1 MDRTM
6 ESECF
11 GYPLSKHVSMT
22 DNHELSYAALEVACH
37 AIENYSDKLRTGDYQ
52 DLLVKYTI

>member
-1 MDRTM
+1 M